1 MGFFNRDV
9 NNAIISLLHKKGKEP
24 NLFSSHKPLSLINS
38 DMKLYTKVLAKRLET
53 IYPN

>member
-9 NNAIISLLHKKGKEP
+9 NSAIISLLHKKGKDTT
-24 NLFSSHKPLSLINS
+24 LYSSHRPLSLINS